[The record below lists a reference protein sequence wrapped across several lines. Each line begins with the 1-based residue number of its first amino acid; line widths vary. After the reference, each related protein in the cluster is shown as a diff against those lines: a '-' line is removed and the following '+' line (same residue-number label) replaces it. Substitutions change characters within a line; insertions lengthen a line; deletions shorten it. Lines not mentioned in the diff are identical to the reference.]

1 MKKLLLLATLF
12 ALPAFAGE
20 MTVNVKGM
28 VCSMCAQGIEKKFMD
43 KGINKVRVD
52 LDNKQVHLEGKE
64 LSDAEIR
71 EIVTWAGYEAGDI
84 SRK

>member
-1 MKKLLLLATLF
+1 MKLFLLATLF

-28 VCSMCAQGIEKKFMD
+28 VCSMCAQGLEKKFTEA
-43 KGINKVRVD
+43 GINKVHVD
-52 LDNKQVHLEGKE
+52 LDQKLVHLEGKD
-64 LSDAEIR
+64 LTDDEIKK
-71 EIVTWAGYEAGDI
+71 IVTWAGYVAGDI